1 MRLHNTACV
10 FDGGARLGANRLAQ
24 HQAESHASCMFMVN
38 EAEAAAIRQAYEE
51 GGEFAAAIELRR
63 YFPGIR
69 DNANARLCAR
79 TIASWTTL
87 PPIVK
92 RRSARKQRKAAAA

>member
-1 MRLHNTACV
+1 
-10 FDGGARLGANRLAQ
+10 
-24 HQAESHASCMFMVN
+24 MFMVN

-79 TIASWTTL
+79 TIASWSPL
-87 PPIVK
+87 PPVVK
-92 RRSARKQRKAAAA
+92 RRSARKRRKAAA

>member
-1 MRLHNTACV
+1 MHSRQIGRIPLRIGLLNV
-10 FDGGARLGANRLAQ
+10 RRNP
-24 HQAESHASCMFMVN
+24 HALRMFMVN

-51 GGEFAAAIELRR
+51 SGEFAAAIELRR

-79 TIASWTTL
+79 TIASWSPL
-87 PPIVK
+87 PPVVK
-92 RRSARKQRKAAAA
+92 RRSARKRRKAAA

>member
-1 MRLHNTACV
+1 MGLLNVKQLLHV
-10 FDGGARLGANRLAQ
+10 R
-24 HQAESHASCMFMVN
+24 CMFMVN

-69 DNANARLCAR
+69 DSANARLCAP
-79 TIASWTTL
+79 TIASWSPL
-87 PPIVK
+87 PPVVK
-92 RRSARKQRKAAAA
+92 RRSARKRRKVAA

>member
-1 MRLHNTACV
+1 VNLLVGFRAALHA
-10 FDGGARLGANRLAQ
+10 F
-24 HQAESHASCMFMVN
+24 HMFMVN

-63 YFPGIR
+63 HFPGIR

-79 TIASWTTL
+79 TIASWSPL
-87 PPIVK
+87 PPVVK
-92 RRSARKQRKAAAA
+92 RRSVRKRRKAS